1 MGNEWKIWESCGK
14 DLRWIIK
21 ECIQIIHWE
30 QTCIF
35 KAEVCFIRH
44 IYKMIACESLMVFC
58 TNLLHLTGVDINGN
72 AVAQWWYHSLAVR
85 KFPGSNLVRT
95 SPVYPAVNGFLK
107 GYPISDSAWSCQNAS
122 LWAPNRQPDCILP
135 RKLRWCQI
143 DTWSIVVIMSLKAL
157 WV

>member
-1 MGNEWKIWESCGK
+1 MGNEWKILWESCGK

-58 TNLLHLTGVDINGN
+58 TNLLHLTGVDINVLKKGKYN
-72 AVAQWWYHSLAVR
+72 IGFWICWFSTNRENMDSYHVYRICLFLYCHCSSLT
-85 KFPGSNLVRT
+85 LHDIC
-95 SPVYPAVNGFLK
+95 LK
-107 GYPISDSAWSCQNAS
+107 GIFAS
-122 LWAPNRQPDCILP
+122 LDI
-135 RKLRWCQI
+135 
-143 DTWSIVVIMSLKAL
+143 
-157 WV
+157 